1 MTLNLDSV
9 GVVGL
14 GKLGLPLATVIANAG
29 FEVIGVD
36 KSSSLIQ
43 KLNSKNFGEFTEPKL
58 REYLEHSCTRMSF
71 SDSLQ
76 TLRQTHIVYLILPT
90 PSNEDGKFNSSII
103 EKTCGD
109 LVQIW
114 RDSGLA
120 HTIVIVSTVNP
131 GDTQRINLDIQKS
144 LHESNTKVELLYSPE
159 FIALGSVIKNLEFPD
174 TILIGCRDQSAS
186 GLLQHLTIMN
196 GMIEN
201 KGVPIKV
208 MSYQEAE
215 LAKILVNCFVTM
227 KISFANFVG
236 QLSHAIPGQ
245 VSADKILDAVGEDS
259 RIGKLYLRS
268 GLGFAGPCF
277 PRDNRALTAVSRD
290 FGLDARLSKAVDA
303 INVSI
308 PIETVKRLASQFE
321 HGSLGIVG
329 VAYKKDTTVIEESQ
343 TLEIA
348 SLWAKEK
355 GEVLWW
361 DPLVQGLPER
371 FQSLLRVE
379 SITNLQ
385 SCDIIICA
393 FDFKEFLP
401 YELLNSSNCFVL

>member
-1 MTLNLDSV
+1 
-9 GVVGL
+9 
-14 GKLGLPLATVIANAG
+14 
-29 FEVIGVD
+29 
-36 KSSSLIQ
+36 
-43 KLNSKNFGEFTEPKL
+43 
-58 REYLEHSCTRMSF
+58 
-71 SDSLQ
+71 
-76 TLRQTHIVYLILPT
+76 
-90 PSNEDGKFNSSII
+90 
-103 EKTCGD
+103 
-109 LVQIW
+109 
-114 RDSGLA
+114 
-120 HTIVIVSTVNP
+120 
-131 GDTQRINLDIQKS
+131 
-144 LHESNTKVELLYSPE
+144 
-159 FIALGSVIKNLEFPD
+159 
-174 TILIGCRDQSAS
+174 
-186 GLLQHLTIMN
+186 
-196 GMIEN
+196 
-201 KGVPIKV
+201 
-208 MSYQEAE
+208 
-215 LAKILVNCFVTM
+215 
-227 KISFANFVG
+227 
-236 QLSHAIPGQ
+236 
-245 VSADKILDAVGEDS
+245 
-259 RIGKLYLRS
+259 
-268 GLGFAGPCF
+268 
-277 PRDNRALTAVSRD
+277 
-290 FGLDARLSKAVDA
+290 LSKAVDA